1 MGRQNERTLGPFGK
15 VRYFII
21 EKENWGISIFFRP
34 TGQKQTQNRQTKIGM
49 IIRFPLID
57 IYRWERDERE
67 TQTEMETQ
75 RTKRETNWK
84 RDKRQR
90 WRRWTEGSV
99 GSWGRHRFWSKSSS
113 QNGSQNG
120 EGNDSFLIKTAYNPW
135 EGLYRLHR
143 LLFDRQLRLFLVANN
158 LCQKP

>member
-21 EKENWGISIFFRP
+21 EKENWGVSNFFRP

-113 QNGSQNG
+113 QTDRRMVKATTVS
-120 EGNDSFLIKTAYNPW
+120 SS
-135 EGLYRLHR
+135 RLPTIPEKVYIG
-143 LLFDRQLRLFLVANN
+143 FIVFSSTVSYAFSS
-158 LCQKP
+158 